1 MSFKLGKIKAII
13 FLAILASA
21 AYYYLLTNATQAF
34 VFGINYKI
42 HWLVSLSINFN
53 ADTKVLF
60 DDRQY
65 AFQNIIFDDLD
76 ISETLLLNDNNL
88 PGIHDSYVKALKQN
102 NLPVIKLISKYQN
115 IDSFKYVNDALIK
128 VEDPD
133 VFRFLAQKE
142 VNLTYPLVQKT
153 IEGKTELVK
162 LLIELKVN
170 INSKTSNNLTPLAA
184 ALISRNHELVRL
196 FIEKGADVNCKYSD
210 DDSMLII
217 ALRDKPSLDIIKLL
231 VERGAAVN
239 YKNIF
244 GECPLCI
251 AAENQGNEE
260 ILKYLI
266 LKGADKTSI
275 IEAFKRAIVT
285 GRHEYVDI
293 FTRNGFDINSIN
305 IYEWIAE
312 DNYLGLRYLKN
323 NGIDLS
329 QYVQNALKYK
339 RAASIKT
346 LRKAGCIIE
355 KEAEVKFMPESK
367 NFLNWFS
374 DNSNNSKNDDS
385 GFLNALKNNDVNSIE
400 SILLSGYKL
409 KDNDITTAVNLKCDE
424 KILCLMLRK
433 IDPSSDSYLV
443 TAVNSNHEIALKYLV
458 SETVKKIT
466 NDYISFDEPLLAA
479 TFLNKY
485 STVKF
490 ILDSIPNIQIN
501 RNPPVE
507 QNNYYIRMSPLICSI
522 LNGYDD
528 ISQLFIEKGI
538 YLNTSYK
545 NRFSPLIYAAWYGRT
560 RILKML
566 IDKGL
571 SVNENTDEG
580 TTALMYA
587 AMAGNTE
594 SVSLLIDH
602 GANIEAKN
610 TNGINALVEAI
621 TSCRT
626 ETVELLKAKGANMA
640 EAQSIIKR
648 IRSKGT
654 DINYTDRHGVSVLMR
669 ILFSGDFVKSKYLID
684 NGAEVNVEIN
694 QPTRFSDFYL
704 SARHITT
711 LGIAAFRCREKFG
724 SVDLIKLL
732 LDKGADPYY
741 KNDAEM
747 FEHLIVGTALTS
759 KFFLNKFLKNI
770 PPQLKSANFGRAL
783 SVTLRLNEI
792 GMFEVLL
799 ENGVGLNG
807 TYSDSYQNCEIDNE
821 IPILIEIV
829 RDYPIEYLKKI
840 LKYKLDMNV
849 GASVSKQALKKMN
862 NVIDNYWNVDNLNNL
877 KFYGSNALAFIP
889 GIIEKQTAFKIKKI
903 DLLLDNGCDINQ
915 KNDIGYTPLM
925 LAALSEDH
933 DIISHM
939 LDKGADIKTVST
951 DELKF
956 NILFTAV
963 LNKNNPDITE
973 MFIDRGAD
981 VNHRGLFNWTP
992 LMMAARTSNFGAADI
1007 LIQRGCQVDAV
1018 NDDKKNALDIAYD
1031 SYYRNNVSKSEMDK
1045 IIRLLKKSGLKR
1057 KNKIYNLKAE

>member
-1 MSFKLGKIKAII
+1 MSVKLGKIKVVIV
-13 FLAILASA
+13 LVLLASA

-42 HWLVSLSINFN
+42 HWLVSLSIHFN
-53 ADTKVLF
+53 ADTNVLF

-76 ISETLLLNDNNL
+76 IAETLLFNDNNS
-88 PGIHDSYVKALKQN
+88 PGVSNSYLSALKQN

-115 IDSFKYVNDALIK
+115 LDSFNYVNDALIK

-153 IEGKTELVK
+153 IEGKIELVK
-162 LLIELKVN
+162 LLIDLKVN

-184 ALISRNHELVRL
+184 ALISRNLELVKL

-217 ALRDKPSLDIIKLL
+217 ALRDNPLLDIIKLL

-244 GECPLCI
+244 GECPICI
-251 AAENQGNEE
+251 AAENPGNEE

-275 IEAFKRAIVT
+275 TEALTRAIVM

-293 FTRNGFDINSIN
+293 FTRNGFGINSIN
-305 IYEWIAE
+305 IYEWIIE

-329 QYVQNALKYK
+329 QYLQNALKYK
-339 RAASIKT
+339 RAASLKT
-346 LRKAGCIIE
+346 LQKAGCIIE
-355 KEAEVKFMPESK
+355 NEAEIKFMPESK

-374 DNSNNSKNDDS
+374 DNSNNTKKDDS

-424 KILCLMLRK
+424 KIICLMLRT
-433 IDPSSDSYLV
+433 IDPSSDSYIV

-479 TFLNKY
+479 TYLNKY
-485 STVKF
+485 STVKY
-490 ILDSIPNIQIN
+490 ILDSIPDIQVN
-501 RNPPVE
+501 KNPPVE
-507 QNNYYIRMSPLICSI
+507 QIKYYIKMSPLICSI

-538 YLNTSYK
+538 YLKTKYHNW
-545 NRFSPLIYAAWYGRT
+545 FSPLIYAAWYGRT

-566 IDKGL
+566 IDKGF
-571 SVNENTDEG
+571 SVNDNTDEG

-594 SVSLLIDH
+594 SVSLLIEH

-654 DINYTDRHGVSVLMR
+654 DINYTDRYGVSALMR

-694 QPTRFSDFYL
+694 QPTRFSNNPL
-704 SARHITT
+704 SAEHITT
-711 LGIAAFRCREKFG
+711 LGIAAFRYDRKFG
-724 SVDLIKLL
+724 SINLIKLL

-747 FEHLIVGTALTS
+747 FEHLIIGTALTS

-783 SVTLRLNEI
+783 SSTLRLNEI

-807 TYSDSYQNCEIDNE
+807 TYSDTRYNYDEGHE
-821 IPILIEIV
+821 IPIFIEIV
-829 RDYPIEYLKKI
+829 RDYSIEYLKKI
-840 LKYKLDMNV
+840 LKYRPDVNV
-849 GASVSKQALKKMN
+849 RSRASKQALKEMN
-862 NVIDNYWNVDNLNNL
+862 NVIENYWNVDNLKNL
-877 KFYGSNALAFIP
+877 KFYGSNALAFISD
-889 GIIEKQTAFKIKKI
+889 IIEKQTAFKIEKL

-915 KNDIGYTPLM
+915 KNYIGYTPIM

-956 NILFTAV
+956 NILFTAA

-973 MFIDRGAD
+973 MLIDRGAD
-981 VNHRGLFNWTP
+981 VNHGALFNWTP
-992 LMMAARTSNFGAADI
+992 LMMAAMASNFGAADI
-1007 LIQRGCQVDAV
+1007 LIQRDCPVDAV
-1018 NDDKKNALDIAYD
+1018 NDDNKNALDIAYD
-1031 SYYRNNVSKSEMDK
+1031 YYDRNNVSKSEMDK

-1057 KNKIYNLKAE
+1057 NNKIYKLKVD